1 MAAETRMTGES
12 RGLEDPADP
21 LQAGDAIAALGAE
34 LSGAE
39 ARSVATSLEDGETLT
54 QALSA
59 VAPSRQAEVR
69 RLLQASGLGAARRG
83 ETVMVLRAIQGARS
97 HTTSLTPVW
106 TLPPGLGAL
115 GGVGQ
120 LTAATH
126 HLVTAAS
133 QSVTVSTFNIQRSSA
148 LWEALRKVSGRA
160 GVSVRIYMDADAA
173 DRVSRS
179 QGARE
184 WDGHGRASHRGRG
197 PHSRGPTSAQVAAEM
212 PGAVVLRTR
221 RGQDGRC
228 VRNHAK
234 FVAVDGRILIVTSA
248 NMSASAEERNV
259 ELGLRLDDTLLTRA
273 VEERMRALEPL
284 LYEQVR

>member
-1 MAAETRMTGES
+1 MSGPAHGVRQALLALSSELTGTEATA
-12 RGLEDPADP
+12 LA
-21 LQAGDAIAALGAE
+21 AALE
-34 LSGAE
+34 E
-39 ARSVATSLEDGETLT
+39 GETLT
-54 QALSA
+54 QALGG
-59 VAPSRQAEVR
+59 VPAER
-69 RLLQASGLGAARRG
+69 RALLRALLERASLGAQRR
-83 ETVMVLRAIQGARS
+83 EATVAVLSAIQGA
-97 HTTSLTPVW
+97 HTHGSRVTPVW
-106 TLPPGLGAL
+106 TLPE
-115 GGVGQ
+115 GVGGIGAMGG
-120 LTAATH
+120 LTTAVP
-126 HLVTAAS
+126 HLVRAAS

-173 DRVSRS
+173 DRVPRS

-234 FVAVDGRILIVTSA
+234 FVAVDGQILIVTSA
-248 NMSASAEERNV
+248 NMSASAEERNI
-259 ELGLRLDDTLLTRA
+259 ELGLRLEDPVLTRA

>member
-1 MAAETRMTGES
+1 MSGPAHGVRQALLALSSELTGTE
-12 RGLEDPADP
+12 A
-21 LQAGDAIAALGAE
+21 AALA
-34 LSGAE
+34 A
-39 ARSVATSLEDGETLT
+39 ALEEGETLT
-54 QALSA
+54 QALGG
-59 VAPSRQAEVR
+59 VPAER
-69 RLLQASGLGAARRG
+69 RALLRALLERASLGAQRR
-83 ETVMVLRAIQGARS
+83 EATVAVLSAIQGAHAHGSRV
-97 HTTSLTPVW
+97 TPVW
-106 TLPPGLGAL
+106 TLPE
-115 GGVGQ
+115 GVGGIGAMGG
-120 LTAATH
+120 LTTAVP
-126 HLVTAAS
+126 HLVRAAS

-148 LWEALRKVSGRA
+148 LWEALREVSGRA

-173 DRVSRS
+173 DRAPR
-179 QGARE
+179 QGARD
-184 WDGHGRASHRGRG
+184 WDSHGRASHGRG
-197 PHSRGPTSAQVAAEM
+197 PHGRGPTSAQVAAEM

-284 LYEQVR
+284 LYERVR

>member
-148 LWEALRKVSGRA
+148 LWEALREVSGRA

-173 DRVSRS
+173 DRAPR
-179 QGARE
+179 QGARD
-184 WDGHGRASHRGRG
+184 WDSHGRASHGRG
-197 PHSRGPTSAQVAAEM
+197 PHGRGPTSAQVAAEM

-248 NMSASAEERNV
+248 NMSASAEERNI
-259 ELGLRLDDTLLTRA
+259 ELGLRLEDPVLTRA

>member
-148 LWEALRKVSGRA
+148 LWEALKKVSGRA

-173 DRVSRS
+173 DRIPRS
-179 QGARE
+179 QGARD
-184 WDGHGRASHRGRG
+184 WDSHGRASHGRG
-197 PHSRGPTSAQVAAEM
+197 SHNRGPTSAQVAAEM

-221 RGQDGRC
+221 RGQDGTA

-259 ELGLRLDDTLLTRA
+259 ELGLRLEDPVLTRA
-273 VEERMRALEPL
+273 VEERMRALELL
-284 LYEQVR
+284 LYERVR

>member
-1 MAAETRMTGES
+1 MG
-12 RGLEDPADP
+12 GL
-21 LQAGDAIAALGAE
+21 
-34 LSGAE
+34 
-39 ARSVATSLEDGETLT
+39 TT
-54 QALSA
+54 A
-59 VAPSRQAEVR
+59 VP
-69 RLLQASGLGAARRG
+69 
-83 ETVMVLRAIQGARS
+83 
-97 HTTSLTPVW
+97 
-106 TLPPGLGAL
+106 
-115 GGVGQ
+115 
-120 LTAATH
+120 
-126 HLVTAAS
+126 HLVRAAS

-148 LWEALRKVSGRA
+148 LWEALREVSGRA

-173 DRVSRS
+173 DRAPR
-179 QGARE
+179 QGARD
-184 WDGHGRASHRGRG
+184 WDSHGRASHGRG

-284 LYEQVR
+284 LYERVR